1 MFNEIC
7 PIYIS
12 LNMGRPVNDQDN
24 ASQHPIENF
33 RIIDR
38 KSSMVT
44 DQYLTI
50 NFLKSDLPFQFIRI
64 VAFNNAT
71 CETFQLD
78 LTRDDLMI
86 LVDGHMSLL

>member
-1 MFNEIC
+1 M
-7 PIYIS
+7 YIS
-12 LNMGRPVNDQDN
+12 LNMGRPVTDQN
-24 ASQHPIENF
+24 EEAKHPISEF

-44 DQYLTI
+44 DHYLTI
-50 NFLKSDLPFQFIRI
+50 NFLKSDIPFQLIRI

-71 CETFQLD
+71 CDTFQLD

-86 LVDGHMSLL
+86 LVNGH